1 MNYYIVIPAHNEEAF
16 LAKTLDSIV
25 QQTLLPKKVIIVND
39 HSTDNTEG
47 IIDRY
52 IVEYGFIRK
61 VNTAAAPGL
70 HLPGSKVIN
79 AFNVGLGHLDEE
91 YDFIVKLDADLI
103 LPAFYFEKIA
113 GIFKAHPAVG
123 IAGGQ
128 LHEQDAHGRWKLYH
142 PMNRNHIRGAFKSY
156 SKKCFKTMGGLK
168 NAMGWDTLDELLAQ
182 FYGFELYTDENLTVK
197 HLRPVGMA
205 YSDKA
210 RFLQGVAMYRMRY
223 GFRICAIASLKMAWK
238 KGKPMVF
245 IDNMRGYLKAKKEK
259 LPFLVTGEQGVF
271 IRQLR
276 WRNISRKLF

>member
-16 LAKTLDSIV
+16 LPKTLDSIV

-52 IVEYGFIRK
+52 TAEYGFIRK
-61 VNTAAAPGL
+61 VNTASSSGL

-79 AFNVGLGHLDEE
+79 AFNAGLEFLDEE

-103 LPAFYFEKIA
+103 LPTFYFEKIA

-128 LHEQDAHGRWKLYH
+128 LHEQDASGRWKLYH
-142 PMNRNHIRGAFKSY
+142 PMNKNHIRGAFKSY
-156 SKKCFKTMGGLK
+156 SKKCFKAIGGLK

-182 FYGFELYTDENLTVK
+182 FYGFELYTDENLAVK
-197 HLRPVGMA
+197 NLRPVGIA

-223 GFRICAIASLKMAWK
+223 GLRICVIASLKMAWK
-238 KGKPMVF
+238 KGKPAVF